1 MWWEY
6 IIIAAVLLF
15 GIYAFLTLAG
25 FETKFLSRRTSRTA
39 ESVYSNYADPL
50 RRQRQHARR
59 HGSEREN
66 GEGTGG
72 RGRRAGTG
80 PVRSKD
86 L

>member
-1 MWWEY
+1 MWWEH

-15 GIYAFLTLAG
+15 GIYAFLTLTS

-39 ESVYSNYADPL
+39 ESMYSSYAE
-50 RRQRQHARR
+50 RR
-59 HGSEREN
+59 HASRQGREREN
-66 GEGTGG
+66 GE
-72 RGRRAGTG
+72 GTG